1 MPEGPE
7 CTRTARQVDR
17 AVRGKSLVNLNFIS
31 GRYTKNLPAG
41 FANFYIALEDNH
53 LPVKGVFNKGKFIWW
68 EFGDLFPICYMYTTL
83 GMSGNFKLQPSKH
96 TRIAFYFDDDTAV
109 YYNDQRN
116 FGTIKF
122 VFDDKNHQ
130 KKLDSIGP
138 DMLNNP
144 CTLSEFLRIA
154 RLKPRW
160 TMVKWLMD
168 QSQISGVGNIYK
180 SESLFLAGIRPDK
193 LIEECTDEELE
204 KLYHAVCQILSA
216 SYSTGGATIRNYSDL
231 YNNHG
236 QYTRF
241 ASNPN
246 EIVAARGGH
255 VMVYNQ
261 TQDIYGNP
269 VEKIKLND
277 GRTTFWSPAVQH

>member
-122 VFDDKNHQ
+122 VFDDKDHH

-269 VEKIKLND
+269 VERIKLND

>member
-122 VFDDKNHQ
+122 VFDDKDHQ

-193 LIEECTDEELE
+193 LIEECTDEELK

-269 VEKIKLND
+269 VERIKLND